1 MKDHSKY
8 CLVNVLF
15 EIPELSGFSIA
26 EIYREYKSNR
36 ICKNNVIKPYV
47 FSDFF
52 MKEHTPIITYESS
65 DYLPKFS
72 NWSIYDKLQIQDNYI
87 KYTYCEMFSDKILL
101 ITGSLLFGA
110 IYSILIMLNR
120 VLKTINKEQK
130 TSLNLI
136 IKTNEK
142 AKLRMQKRLMDITD
156 VFTENYYLEKD
167 KEHKID
173 YCFTDIENN
182 EINKFTNRFLELFT
196 SENPRSK
203 IPFLSAT
210 VDETKKYYTQLL
222 TYDHYLVIDN

>member
-15 EIPELSGFSIA
+15 EIPGLAGFSMA
-26 EIYREYKSNR
+26 EIYREYKANR

-47 FSDFF
+47 FSDSF
-52 MKEHTPIITYESS
+52 MKEHTPIIIYESS
-65 DYLPKFS
+65 DYLQEFS

-87 KYTYCEMFSDKILL
+87 KYTYCEMFGDKILL
-101 ITGSLLFGA
+101 ITGSLLLGA
-110 IYSILIMLNR
+110 IYSILIMLNG
-120 VLKTINKEQK
+120 VLKTLNTEHK
-130 TSLNLI
+130 TSLNLT

-142 AKLRMQKRLMDITD
+142 TMLRMQKELMDITN
-156 VFTENYYLEKD
+156 VFTENYYLEKN

-203 IPFLSAT
+203 IPFLAAK
-210 VDETKKYYTQLL
+210 VDETKNFYTQLL
-222 TYDHYLVIDN
+222 TYDHYRMIDN